1 MSDNQTK
8 LPALYQLADE
18 YRQQLDALSD
28 MELDEQTLADTL
40 ESLGG
45 ELTEKAT
52 NVAMF
57 ICNLEGMADQIRNAE
72 KQMAERRTELE
83 NRAERIRDYLLT
95 NMIRCGMTKIDSPWF
110 SVSVRNNPP
119 SVVIDDMDA
128 LFAFNEDYIVTK
140 TEHSPDKKAI
150 AAAIKAGKSVAGV
163 HMESKQ
169 SVVIK

>member
-1 MSDNQTK
+1 MT

-18 YRQQLDALSD
+18 YRQQLDALAD

-57 ICNLEGMADQIRNAE
+57 IRNLEGMSEQIRNAE
-72 KQMAERRTELE
+72 KQMAERRKALE
-83 NRAERIRDYLLT
+83 NRADRIRDYLLT
-95 NMIRCGMTKIDSPWF
+95 NMIRCEMTKIDSPWF
-110 SVSVRNNPP
+110 SVAVRNNPP

-128 LFAFNEDYIVTK
+128 LAAFDSEYIVTK
-140 TEHSPDKKAI
+140 TEQSPDKKAI

-163 HMESKQ
+163 HLESKQ

>member
-1 MSDNQTK
+1 MSETKTK

-18 YRQQLDALSD
+18 YRQQLDALAD

-57 ICNLEGMADQIRNAE
+57 VRNLEGVSKLKREAAKELMRQADMIDR
-72 KQMAERRTELE
+72 KSD
-83 NRAERIRDYLLT
+83 RIRDYLLT
-95 NMIRCGMTKIDSPWF
+95 NMIRCEMTKIDSPWF
-110 SVSVRNNPP
+110 SVAVRNNPP
-119 SVVIDDMDA
+119 SVVIDDMEA
-128 LFAFNEDYIVTK
+128 LAAFDSEFIVTK
-140 TEHSPDKKAI
+140 VEQSPDKKAI

-163 HMESKQ
+163 HLESKQ